1 MPNHYEVLGINKSA
15 SESEIKSAYRK
26 LSLKYHPDRNN
37 TEEAIAKFQEINQ
50 ANEILSDQ
58 EKRKQYDFDL
68 QHGEGAFDQQE
79 SMADLNNIINQMF
92 GGGFP
97 GGMGGFPGGMAFHSM
112 GAGGPNIRIVHNG
125 RPMNMGMGMG
135 APFGGDPFAQFFHQI
150 HKPNPIEHILTI
162 TLEQAYFGGSHN
174 LNIERSTI
182 HNGLRSTEYVTLQ
195 VTVPQGINDSEVIV
209 LEHQG
214 NAANESIR
222 GDIRIIIDIEDNK
235 SFKREGND
243 LYYAVYI
250 SLKEA
255 ICGFSIAIQHL
266 NGKTLNI
273 NNMTNPT
280 VIKPNYKK
288 IVPGLGM
295 INKGQTGNLVIEF
308 TVEFPD
314 GYSADIIEQLKN
326 LL

>member
-1 MPNHYEVLGINKSA
+1 MTNYYETLGIEQSA
-15 SESEIKSAYRK
+15 SESDIKSAYRR
-26 LSLKYHPDRNN
+26 LSLKYHPDRN
-37 TEEAIAKFQEINQ
+37 TSEEAIEKFQEINQ
-50 ANEILSDQ
+50 ANEILSDP

-68 QHGEGAFDQQE
+68 KHGNGAFDQQE
-79 SMADLNNIINQMF
+79 SMADLNNIFNHLF
-92 GGGFP
+92 NGGFP
-97 GGMGGFPGGMAFHSM
+97 GMPGMGFPGGMAFHSM

-125 RPMNMGMGMG
+125 RPMSFQGGG
-135 APFGGDPFAQFFHQI
+135 PFGQDPFAQFFQQI
-150 HKPNPIEHILTI
+150 HKPQPIEHILTI
-162 TLEQAYFGGSHN
+162 TLEQAYFGGSHKVD
-174 LNIERSTI
+174 IERSTI
-182 HNGLRSTEYVTLQ
+182 QNGLRSTEYVTLQ
-195 VTVPQGINDSEVIV
+195 INVPQGVNDGEAIV
-209 LEHQG
+209 LENQG
-214 NAANESIR
+214 NSANESIR
-222 GDIRIIIDIEDNK
+222 GDIRIIIDIEDNM

-243 LYYAVYI
+243 LYYSVYI

-295 INKGQTGNLVIEF
+295 IRSGQTGNLVINF
-308 TVEFPD
+308 TISFPD

>member
-1 MPNHYEVLGINKSA
+1 MPNHYDILGVDKSA

-50 ANEILSDQ
+50 ANEILSDT

-92 GGGFP
+92 GGGGFP
-97 GGMGGFPGGMAFHSM
+97 GMGGFPGFPGGMAFHSM
-112 GAGGPNIRIVHNG
+112 GGGPNIRIVHNG
-125 RPMNMGMGMG
+125 RPMNMGMGG
-135 APFGGDPFAQFFHQI
+135 PFGGDPFAQFFQQI
-150 HKPNPIEHILTI
+150 HKPNPIEHTLTI
-162 TLEQAYFGGSHN
+162 TLEQAYFGGSHKV
-174 LNIERSTI
+174 NIERSTI
-182 HNGLRSTEYVTLQ
+182 QNGLRSTEYIPLQ
-195 VTVPQGINDSEVIV
+195 ITVPQGVNDGEVIV
-209 LEHQG
+209 LENQG

-222 GDIRIIIDIEDNK
+222 GDIRIIIDIEDNM

-243 LYYAVYI
+243 LHYAVYI

-288 IVPGLGM
+288 IVPGLG
-295 INKGQTGNLVIEF
+295 IIRSGQTGNLVINF